1 MSPRREPR
9 RHVDIKRLDTDI
21 VERQIGAMH
30 TAQTPK
36 ITALTF
42 ILAASLAACS
52 GTAEAPRATVE
63 ETPAPTSAPTPAA
76 GERPAA
82 APVASVRLP
91 FGPQTQSKVE
101 FVGAKITATHDGS
114 FERFA
119 GNIELVPGH
128 IEQSRVNVDIEME
141 SLKIEP
147 ARLAGHLRTADFFD
161 VAQYPRTTFT
171 STSIV
176 AGGANGATHTI
187 TGTLAMHGASKQISF
202 PATIAES
209 PTEVTARAEFVINR
223 RDFNI
228 VYPGM
233 PDDLIKDDV
242 TIKLTIRAPRS

>member
-1 MSPRREPR
+1 M
-9 RHVDIKRLDTDI
+9 HI
-21 VERQIGAMH
+21 V
-30 TAQTPK
+30 QTTK
-36 ITALTF
+36 ITVLTF

-63 ETPAPTSAPTPAA
+63 ETPTTPTLGEAPPAA
-76 GERPAA
+76 EA
-82 APVASVRLP
+82 APFVAVRLA

-119 GNIELVPGH
+119 GSIDLVPGH
-128 IEQSRVNVDIEME
+128 IEQSRVTVDIEME

-187 TGTLAMHGASKQISF
+187 TGTLALHGASKQISF

-209 PTEVTARAEFVINR
+209 PTEVSARAEFVINR

-242 TIKLTIRAPRS
+242 TIKLTLRAPRS

>member
-1 MSPRREPR
+1 
-9 RHVDIKRLDTDI
+9 
-21 VERQIGAMH
+21 MH
-30 TAQTPK
+30 TAQPTQ
-36 ITALTF
+36 ISAFTF

-52 GTAEAPRATVE
+52 GSAEPPRATVE
-63 ETPAPTSAPTPAA
+63 ETPTATLPTAADEHAGAPEAPQA
-76 GERPAA
+76 
-82 APVASVRLP
+82 VAVRLA

-119 GNIELVPGH
+119 GTVDLVPGH
-128 IEQSRVNVDIEME
+128 IEQSRVNVDIGME

-147 ARLAGHLRTADFFD
+147 ERLAGHLRTADFFD

-233 PDDLIKDDV
+233 PDDLIRDDV

>member
-1 MSPRREPR
+1 
-9 RHVDIKRLDTDI
+9 
-21 VERQIGAMH
+21 MH
-30 TAQTPK
+30 IAPTTK

-42 ILAASLAACS
+42 ILAASLTACS

-63 ETPAPTSAPTPAA
+63 ETPTTSAPPATDEHAATRGATPA
-76 GERPAA
+76 
-82 APVASVRLP
+82 VAVRLA

-101 FVGAKITATHDGS
+101 FVGAKITATHAGS
-114 FERFA
+114 FERFS

-141 SLKIEP
+141 SLTIEP

-176 AGGANGATHTI
+176 AGGANGASHTI

-242 TIKLTIRAPRS
+242 TIKLTLRAPRS

>member
-1 MSPRREPR
+1 M
-9 RHVDIKRLDTDI
+9 HIVQTIKT
-21 VERQIGAMH
+21 
-30 TAQTPK
+30 
-36 ITALTF
+36 TALSFALT
-42 ILAASLAACS
+42 ASLAACS
-52 GTAEAPRATVE
+52 STAEAPRATVE
-63 ETPAPTSAPTPAA
+63 ETPTTTPPVADERAA
-76 GERPAA
+76 EPEA
-82 APVASVRLP
+82 APVISVRLA

-119 GNIELVPGH
+119 GSIDLVPGH
-128 IEQSRVNVDIEME
+128 IEQSRVTVDIEME

-187 TGTLAMHGASKQISF
+187 TGTLALHGASKQISF

-242 TIKLTIRAPRS
+242 TMKLTIRAPRS